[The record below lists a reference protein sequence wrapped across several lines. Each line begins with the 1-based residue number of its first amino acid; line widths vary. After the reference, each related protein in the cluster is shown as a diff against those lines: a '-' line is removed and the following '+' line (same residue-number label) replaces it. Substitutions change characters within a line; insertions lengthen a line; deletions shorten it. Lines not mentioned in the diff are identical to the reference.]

1 MIIAV
6 VDGMG
11 GGIGS
16 QIVSLLRQD
25 LPPEVK
31 IYALGTNSVATLSM
45 MKEKANKGATGEN
58 AILYNINKV
67 DVIVGSLGIVIPNC
81 MMGEITPK
89 IAEAIASCRA
99 KKILIPIVDNE
110 DITVLGIE
118 KKPLFLA
125 IKEAIEK
132 IKGLLEL
139 EK

>member
-16 QIVSLLRQD
+16 QIISLLRQD
-25 LPPEVK
+25 LASDTK
-31 IYALGTNSVATLSM
+31 IYALGTNSAATSNM

-58 AILYNINKV
+58 AIAFVANKV
-67 DVIVGSLGIVIPNC
+67 DIIVGSIGIVIPNS
-81 MMGEITPK
+81 MLGEITPK
-89 IAEAIASCRA
+89 IAESIASCDA

-110 DITVLGIE
+110 ELHILGME

-125 IKEAIEK
+125 IKDAIEK
-132 IKGLLEL
+132 IKELL
-139 EK
+139 